1 LQLGD
6 ADAVVN
12 VQAVRDRL
20 KNFNFFGPLTAKSG
34 LDEFFVSSEEWE
46 SLEDNVKDL
55 FVHHSASLPTKEQ
68 MVAEKVRQK
77 HLNAPQGG
85 SMMNNQR
92 QQRERKAWLNQH
104 LQYDRIK
111 AAQIQQQEQE
121 YQIQQEMQRRQRQ
134 QQWQQM
140 QQQQPQQ
147 PQWSPGNWEQQQLQ
161 QEMQRRAEM
170 QQNKP
175 QAQPQYP
182 PPESEQQMQ
191 KWQMQQQMQQRMQ
204 QEQLQWQQQQQQL
217 RMMRD
222 RQQQQ
227 IQQQQRMQNINS

>member
-1 LQLGD
+1 MIFFLFLFVSFHSSLFFSLLSSFICLVVLQLGD

-34 LDEFFVSSEEWE
+34 LDEFFVSSQVWE
-46 SLEDNVKDL
+46 SLEENVKDL

-77 HLNAPQGG
+77 HLNARQGG
-85 SMMNNQR
+85 NMMNNQR

-134 QQWQQM
+134 I
-140 QQQQPQQ
+140 
-147 PQWSPGNWEQQQLQ
+147 
-161 QEMQRRAEM
+161 
-170 QQNKP
+170 
-175 QAQPQYP
+175 QAVVRGQG
-182 PPESEQQMQ
+182 
-191 KWQMQQQMQQRMQ
+191 
-204 QEQLQWQQQQQQL
+204 
-217 RMMRD
+217 
-222 RQQQQ
+222 
-227 IQQQQRMQNINS
+227 